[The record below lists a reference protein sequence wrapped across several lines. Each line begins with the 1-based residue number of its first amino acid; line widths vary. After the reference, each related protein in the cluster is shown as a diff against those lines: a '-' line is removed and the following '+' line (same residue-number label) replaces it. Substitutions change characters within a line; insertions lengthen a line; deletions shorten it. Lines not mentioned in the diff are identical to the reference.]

1 MTKNI
6 SDAELQRDLMNLNIP
21 EDKRHIPLVEWDD
34 LEKLYGKEDIDK
46 QKKHVED
53 QRESSSLQTDK

>member
-1 MTKNI
+1 MKKKNNQ
-6 SDAELQRDLMNLNIP
+6 SESEEEKELSRAYINSFLSP
-21 EDKRHIPLVEWDD
+21 EYDDHIPIVGWDE

-53 QRESSSLQTDK
+53 QKRK

>member
-6 SDAELQRDLMNLNIP
+6 SKEELERDLMSLNIP
-21 EDKRHIPLVEWDD
+21 EEKKHIPLVEWEE
-34 LEKLYGKEDIDK
+34 LEKLYGKEDIEK

-53 QRESSSLQTDK
+53 QRKKGSSL